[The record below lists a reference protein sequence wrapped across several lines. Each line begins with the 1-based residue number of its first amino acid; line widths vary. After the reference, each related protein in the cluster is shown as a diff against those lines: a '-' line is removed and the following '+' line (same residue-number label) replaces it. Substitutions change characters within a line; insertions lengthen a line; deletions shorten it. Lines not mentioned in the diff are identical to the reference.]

1 MGKNRNKNSN
11 NRIGSD
17 AHSFKSENGKMNG
30 KKKHGNKYHLNGKVA
45 DTIVEKMSVYKRPT
59 VYPPQLQ
66 HYGGPRDRF
75 CTPEDKEF
83 KEVLSECYKNFY
95 IEEESK
101 FSSKFHSDFQ
111 KALEGLE
118 DVYQFDL
125 TQPGGLDTKVA
136 KTYVSRCLVGDC
148 GTTYKYLGLRMFS
161 IPWTEGEVGASEHS
175 IKIGL
180 MNKQLSIRSDAL
192 ITADCNPPTPAVR
205 ASKGSCDFNLTL
217 INRCFPVD
225 SDKTPALKMEPCFGT
240 DKACVSWH
248 ADSSLEHFSTIAVY
262 HHEIKNAET
271 PIPWRAAVRVWWDA
285 EGPNSGKTQSRSAEM
300 KNTYVAPPLS
310 VVLPSPCAY
319 FMTDDFNHHHQ
330 HLVLPGNTH
339 RYASTHRVCRVDGH
353 TFQSIKARC
362 VAALKGTPTPCSVK
376 DIRSEQLTL
385 NEVEFEWI
393 RQYYVQGKK
402 HHEIHVWWHERMLEL
417 IQYWLQLQ
425 GRTVKLIE
433 ALYDAAEGYK
443 EIDRQLANPAG
454 LSNHDRKALTKRRH
468 KITSVEVGSYDSL
481 VELLQER
488 NAKREGWKR
497 RELEILGLGVT
508 SDCAPLPVPLED
520 VELIDALSS
529 NSNLQ
534 NVLKFKTCGQLCEH
548 LLKWK
553 QSLLSKAK

>member
-217 INRCFPVD
+217 INRFVVNVEQSYPISCMYTKHMFIMLHCRYVIFLGVFQLIAIKHRLSRWNLALEQTKPV
-225 SDKTPALKMEPCFGT
+225 CHGT
-240 DKACVSWH
+240 
-248 ADSSLEHFSTIAVY
+248 
-262 HHEIKNAET
+262 
-271 PIPWRAAVRVWWDA
+271 
-285 EGPNSGKTQSRSAEM
+285 
-300 KNTYVAPPLS
+300 
-310 VVLPSPCAY
+310 
-319 FMTDDFNHHHQ
+319 
-330 HLVLPGNTH
+330 
-339 RYASTHRVCRVDGH
+339 
-353 TFQSIKARC
+353 
-362 VAALKGTPTPCSVK
+362 
-376 DIRSEQLTL
+376 LTL
-385 NEVEFEWI
+385 PW
-393 RQYYVQGKK
+393 
-402 HHEIHVWWHERMLEL
+402 
-417 IQYWLQLQ
+417 
-425 GRTVKLIE
+425 
-433 ALYDAAEGYK
+433 
-443 EIDRQLANPAG
+443 
-454 LSNHDRKALTKRRH
+454 S
-468 KITSVEVGSYDSL
+468 TSVQ
-481 VELLQER
+481 LLYIIM
-488 NAKREGWKR
+488 K
-497 RELEILGLGVT
+497 
-508 SDCAPLPVPLED
+508 
-520 VELIDALSS
+520 
-529 NSNLQ
+529 
-534 NVLKFKTCGQLCEH
+534 
-548 LLKWK
+548 
-553 QSLLSKAK
+553 